1 MSPSTGRPKS
11 DNPRDMQYRL
21 RLTSDE
27 VKKLE
32 YCCKVL
38 GLTKAEVL
46 RQGLE
51 AMYEKAQTKK

>member
-27 VKKLE
+27 VKRLE

-51 AMYEKAQTKK
+51 VMYEKAQTKK

>member
-1 MSPSTGRPKS
+1 MSPSLGRPKS

-21 RLTSDE
+21 RLTSEE
-27 VKKLE
+27 VERLE

-51 AMYEKAQTKK
+51 VMYEKAQTKK

>member
-11 DNPRDMQYRL
+11 ENPRDIQYRL

-27 VKKLE
+27 VERLE

-46 RQGLE
+46 RQGLQ
-51 AMYEKAQTKK
+51 AMYEKAQAKK

>member
-27 VKKLE
+27 VKRLE

>member
-11 DNPRDMQYRL
+11 ENPRDIQYRL

-27 VKKLE
+27 VERLE

-46 RQGLE
+46 RQGLQT
-51 AMYEKAQTKK
+51 MYEKAQEKK

>member
-11 DNPRDMQYRL
+11 DNPRDIQYRL

-27 VKKLE
+27 VKRLE

-51 AMYEKAQTKK
+51 VMYEKAQTKK